1 MKAIILAGGSG
12 TRLQSVVWDVPKPMA
27 PVNGRPFLEFLIKRL
42 VDSGITE
49 IILSIGYLHE
59 KIISYFGD
67 GSLFGASI
75 SYCVESEP
83 LGTGGAIRESLKI
96 LDAETALIMN
106 GDTFSSVDT
115 NSLASFHS
123 NMKAMVSMAV
133 VPISDAS
140 RYGTVLVTPEGRVK
154 LFLEKQ
160 AIGSNLVNSGTYIC
174 NNSLLDLFS
183 TGNVSFENDILPII
197 INKGLLAAQIQDV
210 PFIDIGIPEDYQKF
224 CLNHSVYTAGH

>member
-12 TRLQSVVWDVPKPMA
+12 TRLQSIIRDVPKPMA
-27 PVNGRPFLEFLIKRL
+27 PIDGRPFLEFLIKRL
-42 VDSGITE
+42 VNSGTTE
-49 IILSIGYLHE
+49 IILSIGYLHD
-59 KIISYFGD
+59 KIIDHFGD

-75 SYCVESEP
+75 SYCIESEP
-83 LGTGGAIRESLKI
+83 LGTGGAIRESMKM

-106 GDTFSSVDT
+106 GDTFTSVDT
-115 NSLASFHS
+115 DSLASFHS
-123 NMKAMVSMAV
+123 NMKAMVSMVV

-154 LFLEKQ
+154 LFTEKQ
-160 AIGSNLVNSGTYIC
+160 AAGYNLINSGTYIC
-174 NNSLLDLFS
+174 NRSLLDLFS

-224 CLNHSVYTAGH
+224 CLNYSIYTAGH